1 MLQSL
6 QHPFWKLRGVLIR
19 RQGERTVMLL
29 AIDIGNTNIVM
40 GVMKGLE
47 LIASFRLTTQT
58 PRTSDEYGIMIVE
71 MLGQKNMKIQDI
83 TAVIISSV
91 VPDIMYSFN
100 NGVKRY
106 LRQKPLIVGPGLK
119 TGLAVRTDNPR
130 EVGADRIVNCV
141 AAYEL
146 YGGPCIAIDFGTST
160 TYDIVNAKGEFIG
173 GLITPGIRICADALW
188 QRAAQLPHMEIK
200 KTKGILDCKNTI
212 SSMQSG
218 LVYGYIGQIEYI
230 VKKVKE
236 EMKCEDLKVI
246 ATGGLAKIIQDGTKV
261 IEKYDGILTLKGLA
275 LIYEKN
281 R

>member
-1 MLQSL
+1 
-6 QHPFWKLRGVLIR
+6 
-19 RQGERTVMLL
+19 MLL

-40 GVMKGLE
+40 GVMNGME
-47 LIASFRLTTQT
+47 LVTSFRLTTQT
-58 PRTSDEYGIMIVE
+58 PRTSDEYGIMIVDLLRQRE
-71 MLGQKNMKIQDI
+71 INTKDI

-91 VPDIMYSFN
+91 VPDIMYSFT
-100 NGVKRY
+100 NGIKRY
-106 LRQKPLIVGPGLK
+106 LRQKPMTVGPGLK

-146 YGGPCIAIDFGTST
+146 YGGPCVAIDFGTST
-160 TYDIVNAKGEFIG
+160 TYDIVNGKGEFIG

-200 KTKGILDCKNTI
+200 KTKGILDCKNTV

-218 LVYGYIGQIEYI
+218 LIYGYIGQIEYI
-230 VKKVKE
+230 VNKIKE
-236 EMKCEDLKVI
+236 EMACPELKVI
-246 ATGGLAKIIQDGTKV
+246 ATGGLAKVIQDGTN
-261 IEKYDGILTLKGLA
+261 IIDNYDGLLTLKGLA
-275 LIYEKN
+275 IIYEKN

>member
-1 MLQSL
+1 
-6 QHPFWKLRGVLIR
+6 
-19 RQGERTVMLL
+19 MLL

-40 GVMKGLE
+40 GVMKGLD

-58 PRTSDEYGIMIVE
+58 PRTSDEYGLMMVE
-71 MLGQKNMKIQDI
+71 MLRERKININDI
-83 TAVIISSV
+83 TAVIMSSV
-91 VPDIMYSFN
+91 VPDIMYSLN
-100 NGVKRY
+100 NGIKKY
-106 LRQKPLIVGPGLK
+106 LHHKPLIVGPGVK
-119 TGLAVRTDNPR
+119 TGLAVKTDNPR

-141 AAYEL
+141 AAYEM
-146 YGGPCIAIDFGTST
+146 YGGPCMAIDFGTST

-200 KTKGILDCKNTI
+200 RTKGILDCKNTV

-218 LVYGYIGQIEYI
+218 LIYGYIGQVEYI
-230 VKKVKE
+230 VNKTKE
-236 EMKCEDLKVI
+236 AMGCDDLKVI
-246 ATGGLAKIIQDGTKV
+246 ATGGLAKVIQDGTKV
-261 IEKYDGILTLKGLA
+261 ITKYDGLLTLKGLA

>member
-1 MLQSL
+1 
-6 QHPFWKLRGVLIR
+6 
-19 RQGERTVMLL
+19 MLL

-40 GVMKGLE
+40 GVMNGME
-47 LIASFRLTTQT
+47 LVTSFRLTTQT
-58 PRTSDEYGIMIVE
+58 PRTSDEYGIMIVDLLKQRGINE
-71 MLGQKNMKIQDI
+71 KDI
-83 TAVIISSV
+83 TAVIVSSV
-91 VPDIMYSFN
+91 VPDIMYSFT
-100 NGVKRY
+100 NGIKRY
-106 LRQKPLIVGPGLK
+106 LRQKPMVVGPGLK

-160 TYDIVNAKGEFIG
+160 TYDIVNGKGEFIG

-200 KTKGILDCKNTI
+200 KTKGILDCKNTV

-218 LVYGYIGQIEYI
+218 LIYGYIGQIEYI
-230 VKKVKE
+230 VNKVKE
-236 EMKCEDLKVI
+236 EMACDNLKVI
-246 ATGGLAKIIQDGTKV
+246 ATGGLAKVIQDGTTV
-261 IEKYDGILTLKGLA
+261 IDNYDGLLTLKGLVM
-275 LIYEKN
+275 IYEKN

>member
-1 MLQSL
+1 
-6 QHPFWKLRGVLIR
+6 
-19 RQGERTVMLL
+19 MLL

-40 GVMKGLE
+40 GVMKGME
-47 LIASFRLTTQT
+47 LISSFRLTTQT
-58 PRTSDEYGIMIVE
+58 PRTSDEYGVVIME
-71 MLGQKNMKIQDI
+71 MLRHKNIETEDLS
-83 TAVIISSV
+83 AVIISSV

-100 NGVKRY
+100 NAIKRY
-106 LRQKPLIVGPGLK
+106 LRHKPLIVGPGLK

-146 YGGPCIAIDFGTST
+146 YGGPCMAIDFGTST
-160 TYDIVNAKGEFIG
+160 TYDIVNEKGEFIG

-200 KTKGILDCKNTI
+200 KTKGILDCKNTV

-218 LVYGYIGQIEYI
+218 LVYGYIGQVEYI
-230 VKKVKE
+230 VRKVRE
-236 EMKCEDLKVI
+236 EMMCPELKII
-246 ATGGLAKIIQDGTKV
+246 ATGGLAKIIQDSTDV
-261 IEKYDGILTLKGLA
+261 IEQYDGLLTLKGLA
-275 LIYEKN
+275 LIYDKN